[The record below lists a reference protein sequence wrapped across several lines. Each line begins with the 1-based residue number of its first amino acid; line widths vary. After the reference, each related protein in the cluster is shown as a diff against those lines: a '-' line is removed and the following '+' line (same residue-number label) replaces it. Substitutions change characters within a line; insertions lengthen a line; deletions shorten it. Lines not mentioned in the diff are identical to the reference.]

1 MDLGSRAPATAAR
14 RRLNRSRASH
24 PLTVNQ
30 AYAQRVPKHRSL
42 SSDGMRT
49 SSARTCPEN
58 GLDRSLDCPENGLD
72 RSLDRSLAPPA
83 PRSPT
88 RRLAP
93 LAWIRMRPQQRRG
106 EARVPRDESHGSIW
120 IGVTERVVARPT
132 RCLSGVYPMLWR
144 TPIPFLGLPVAV
156 DRSCRSAAGPLLI
169 PGLLLVKHDDRI
181 LPKPHGERRH
191 TRFGPA
197 GRTIEGGR
205 HTVAPQQSACRPA
218 ADDLPGQEF
227 DPTVAFEP
235 PPPTQRVHVVIELR
249 DDSGR
254 PSWRERSCI
263 AASKAFRP
271 AHHRA
276 GKCKRRSRIGI
287 NHHYAP
293 ARSGH
298 SNQLLNGS
306 FLKRS
311 VDVVD
316 DVGTIDGIDRI
327 VFKLRFGDGLQEVC
341 RGSTKPLPRTFQSNP
356 RNIHAVDFA
365 ELPRQANMRFRHI
378 AATGKQR
385 RAGAAAKAGEGPLR
399 ARVRISAIG
408 RPKLAELLLLAG

>member
-156 DRSCRSAAGPLLI
+156 DRSCRSAAGPLQI

-191 TRFGPA
+191 TRFGAA

-227 DPTVAFEP
+227 DPITDNEGAAFHLPPKRALIEISQARRRLPRGQTISKIEP
-235 PPPTQRVHVVIELR
+235 IAKADFLQPPRYHVGRLVELAH
-249 DDSGR
+249 SGA
-254 PSWRERSCI
+254 I
-263 AASKAFRP
+263 
-271 AHHRA
+271 
-276 GKCKRRSRIGI
+276 
-287 NHHYAP
+287 
-293 ARSGH
+293 
-298 SNQLLNGS
+298 
-306 FLKRS
+306 
-311 VDVVD
+311 
-316 DVGTIDGIDRI
+316 DVGLEAKHRQHL
-327 VFKLRFGDGLQEVC
+327 K
-341 RGSTKPLPRTFQSNP
+341 
-356 RNIHAVDFA
+356 A
-365 ELPRQANMRFRHI
+365 E
-378 AATGKQR
+378 GYK
-385 RAGAAAKAGEGPLR
+385 
-399 ARVRISAIG
+399 S
-408 RPKLAELLLLAG
+408 